1 MGIAVVGGPI
11 SALISLVTSEARRW
25 VEDVVMD
32 RIDAVRTRAAAV
44 IVRSNSRLRRLWRR
58 IDPPDAADVRD
69 LAALSVLDAAER
81 HALEAVDITDVG
93 QLAEADAERL
103 ATALEVDPGRTEAW
117 IQAAREHLT

>member
-1 MGIAVVGGPI
+1 MWLRGLVNQVVGGGPIGMGIAVVGGPI

-32 RIDAVRTRAAAV
+32 RID
-44 IVRSNSRLRRLWRR
+44 
-58 IDPPDAADVRD
+58 PPDAADVRD

-81 HALEAVDITDVG
+81 HALEAVGITDVG

-103 ATALEVDPGRTEAW
+103 ATALDADPGRTEAW
-117 IQAAREHLT
+117 IQAATEDLT